1 VLKRAG
7 EHEQINAINKKDQL
21 AAMNI
26 PREFTHPLAIG
37 RGSFSGVYR
46 VYQPK
51 LERHVVLKVIPLKD
65 TRGADVI
72 EKEARVLAS
81 MCLPCVPHI
90 YDVIRFRKQV
100 IIVMEWI
107 HGIPLA
113 VLMERSLAPDISS
126 TLASSVIG
134 AVALLHNNN
143 IVHRDLKPENIMFTS
158 DNRVFLV
165 DFGFSFVNGAHDAPA
180 GVIQGTPSYMAPELW
195 SCRDE
200 IDYKKAD
207 LYALGMV
214 LRSLLGEKLPPFA
227 AVLTS
232 NDPVGRP
239 QDCALFEKTWRA
251 LHPAGANND
260 TVSASLRPAVEEYTA
275 HLLLK
280 GARELNAGKKRE
292 EAYAILTES
301 LEAWP
306 DNPDALDFLQSK
318 FSTPVRTT
326 GNKRILLGI
335 IAALVFVIT
344 CFAAYLLGMRS
355 SSSAEFIS
363 THSRIFDTEDNRLR
377 LLTSSHPDR
386 RSQPVTLVLRDSTG
400 GADLTGTLIVTLP
413 KSTGSLFI
421 DKKPVAYPNGES
433 ATATLCAGTH
443 RIEWIDS
450 ARMRTV
456 GETVGLLPFETKTIS
471 LVRFADGT

>member
-1 VLKRAG
+1 
-7 EHEQINAINKKDQL
+7 
-21 AAMNI
+21 MNI
-26 PREFTHPLAIG
+26 PREFTHPVAIG

-51 LERHVVLKVIPLKD
+51 LERYVVLKIIPLKEARD
-65 TRGADVI
+65 ADGI

-90 YDVIRFRKQV
+90 YDVIRFRRQV

-113 VLMERSLAPDISS
+113 VLMKRSLASDISAA
-126 TLASSVIG
+126 LASAVIS
-134 AVALLHNNN
+134 AVVLLHNNN
-143 IVHRDLKPENIMFTS
+143 IVHRDLKPENILFTS

-165 DFGFSFVNGAHDAPA
+165 DFGFSFTTNVHNAPA

-195 SCRDE
+195 SCRDA

-214 LRSLLGEKLPPFA
+214 LRSLLGEKLPPVA

-232 NDPVGRP
+232 NDPVNRP

-251 LHPAGANND
+251 LDPANANND
-260 TVSASLRPAVEEYTA
+260 TVSASLGPAVEEYMA

-280 GARELNAGKKRE
+280 GARELNAKNKRE

-306 DNPDALDFLQSK
+306 DNPEALDFLQSK
-318 FSTPVRTT
+318 FSTPARAT
-326 GNKRILLGI
+326 GNKRVMLGI
-335 IAALVFVIT
+335 AVVLAFVIT
-344 CFAAYLLGMRS
+344 CLAAYLLGMRS
-355 SSSAEFIS
+355 SSSGGYIS
-363 THSRIFDTEDNRLR
+363 TRSQIFDTEDNRLR
-377 LLTSSHPDR
+377 LLKLSHPDHR
-386 RSQPVTLVLRDSTG
+386 QQPATLVLRDNTG
-400 GADLTGTLIVTLP
+400 GADLTGTLIVALP
-413 KSTGSLFI
+413 KGAGSLFI
-421 DKKPVAYPNGES
+421 DKKPAACPVGKS
-433 ATATLCAGTH
+433 VTATLCAGAH
-443 RIEWIDS
+443 RIEWVDS
-450 ARMRTV
+450 ARMRTA
-456 GETVGLLPFETKTIS
+456 GETIGLLPFETKTIS
-471 LVRFADGT
+471 LVRFDDGI